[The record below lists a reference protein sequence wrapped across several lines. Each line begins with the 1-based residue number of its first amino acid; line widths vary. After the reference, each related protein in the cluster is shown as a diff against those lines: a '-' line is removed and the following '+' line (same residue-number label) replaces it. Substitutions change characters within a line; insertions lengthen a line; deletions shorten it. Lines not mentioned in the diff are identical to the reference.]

1 MSIRWKWK
9 KLGLLFTLDALHPKL
24 HSHASNP
31 LPIHLYNDVY
41 RFFYSGRDR
50 QNRSSV
56 SFVDIDILTR
66 VVIYTHPA
74 PIFLHGKPGNFY
86 SHGVSIGCFH
96 SFNGNNHLFFM
107 GWQCPNNRHWKGEIG
122 SVQLINDQIPK
133 LENPKLILSLDTED
147 PISLSYP
154 CILFEEGTYKMWY
167 GSTITWETDNGEMLH
182 VIKYATSVDGRTW
195 EKQGL
200 AIPYELGVAQAFS
213 KPTVIKNKEGYHMW
227 FSYRGG
233 LGSKYRIGYAHSE
246 DAVRWSEV
254 VLNPGIS
261 VSNSGWDSEMVE
273 YPCVFS
279 HKNQQFMVYNGNSY
293 GKTGFGIGVLY

>member
-1 MSIRWKWK
+1 MGIQWNWK
-9 KLGLLFTLDALHPKL
+9 KLDLLFTLDALHPKL

-31 LPIHLYNDVY
+31 LPIHLYDDVY

-56 SFVDIDILTR
+56 SFVDIDILKR
-66 VVIYTHPA
+66 VVVYTHPV
-74 PIFLHGKPGNFY
+74 PIFLHGEPGEFY
-86 SHGVSIGCFH
+86 SHGVSIGCYH
-96 SFNGNNHLFFM
+96 SLDGNDYLFFM
-107 GWQCPNNRHWKGEIG
+107 GWQYPNNQHWKGEIG
-122 SVQLINDQIPK
+122 CVQLINNQVPK
-133 LENPKLILSLDTED
+133 LESPKLVLSLDTED

-154 CILFEEGTYKMWY
+154 CILFERGTYKMWY

-213 KPTVIKNKEGYHMW
+213 KPTVIRNKEGYHMW

-233 LGSKYRIGYAHSE
+233 LGRKYRLGYSYSE
-246 DAVRWSEV
+246 DSIKWSKV

-261 VSNSGWDSEMVE
+261 ISNSGWDSEMIE
-273 YPCVFS
+273 YPFVFN
-279 HKNQQFMVYNGNSY
+279 HKGKYFMVYNGNSY
-293 GKTGFGIGVLY
+293 GKTGFGIAVLY